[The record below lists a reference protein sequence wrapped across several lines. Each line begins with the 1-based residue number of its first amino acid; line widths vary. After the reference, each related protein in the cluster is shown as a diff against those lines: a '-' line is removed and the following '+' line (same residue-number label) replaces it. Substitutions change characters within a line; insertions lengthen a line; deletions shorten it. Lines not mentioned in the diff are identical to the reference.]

1 MIRTPQES
9 DRPIEV
15 STTLVPLMDVVFAI
29 LTFFIMSTLYL
40 TKSEGLIVNLPKAS
54 QSHSQQQT
62 RINVTVLP
70 NGTLALNK
78 NIISIDQLEPNVRAL
93 MVATQQTVVI
103 INADKAV
110 EHGNVVAV
118 LDQVKKIDGVR
129 VAIATKKSS

>member
-1 MIRTPQES
+1 MIRTPIES

-54 QSHSQQQT
+54 QSQQQQQT
-62 RINVTVLP
+62 RVNVTVLS

-78 NIISIDQLEPNVRAL
+78 NIISLDQLETNVRSL
-93 MVATQQTVVI
+93 MLANQQTSVI
-103 INADKAV
+103 INADKSV
-110 EHGNVVAV
+110 EHGNIVAV
-118 LDQVKKIDGVR
+118 LDQVKKIDGVKI
-129 VAIATKKSS
+129 AIATKK

>member
-1 MIRTPQES
+1 MIRTPIES

-54 QSHSQQQT
+54 QSQQQQQT
-62 RINVTVLP
+62 RVNITVLP

-78 NIISIDQLEPNVRAL
+78 NIIPLDQLENNVRSL
-93 MVATQQTVVI
+93 MLATQQTIVI

-118 LDQVKKIDGVR
+118 LDQVKKIDGVKI
-129 VAIATKKSS
+129 AIATKK

>member
-9 DRPIEV
+9 DRPVEV
-15 STTLVPLMDVVFAI
+15 STTIVPLMDVVFAI

-54 QSHSQQQT
+54 QSESQPQT

-78 NIISIDQLEPNVRAL
+78 NTIAIDQLEPNIRAL
-93 MVATQQTVVI
+93 MVATQQTIVI
-103 INADKAV
+103 INADKVV

-118 LDQVKKIDGVR
+118 LDQVKKIDGVK

>member
-1 MIRTPQES
+1 MIRTPIES

-40 TKSEGLIVNLPKAS
+40 TKLEGLIVNLPKAS
-54 QSHSQQQT
+54 QSQQQQQT
-62 RINVTVLP
+62 RVNITVLP

-78 NIISIDQLEPNVRAL
+78 NIIPLDQLENNVRSL
-93 MVATQQTVVI
+93 MLATQQTIVI

-118 LDQVKKIDGVR
+118 LDQVKKIDGVKI
-129 VAIATKKSS
+129 AIATKK

>member
-1 MIRTPQES
+1 MRTPIES

-54 QSHSQQQT
+54 QSQQQQQT
-62 RINVTVLP
+62 RVNITVLP

-78 NIISIDQLEPNVRAL
+78 NIIPLDQLETNVRSL
-93 MVATQQTVVI
+93 MLATQQTIVI

-118 LDQVKKIDGVR
+118 LDQIKKIDGVKI
-129 VAIATKKSS
+129 AIATKK

>member
-1 MIRTPQES
+1 MIRTPTES

-54 QSHSQQQT
+54 QSQQQQQT
-62 RINVTVLP
+62 RVNITVLP
-70 NGTLALNK
+70 NGVLALNK
-78 NIISIDQLEPNVRAL
+78 NMIPLDQLEPNVRSL

-103 INADKAV
+103 INADKEV
-110 EHGNVVAV
+110 QHGDIVAV
-118 LDQVKKIDGVR
+118 LDQVKKIDGVK
-129 VAIATKKSS
+129 VAIATKK

>member
-54 QSHSQQQT
+54 QSESQQQT

-78 NIISIDQLEPNVRAL
+78 NTIAIDQLEPNIRAL

-103 INADKAV
+103 INADKVV

-118 LDQVKKIDGVR
+118 LDQVKKIDGVK

>member
-1 MIRTPQES
+1 MIRTPIES

-40 TKSEGLIVNLPKAS
+40 TKSEGLIVHLPKAS
-54 QSHSQQQT
+54 QSQQQQQT
-62 RINVTVLP
+62 RVNITVLP

-78 NIISIDQLEPNVRAL
+78 NIIPLDQLENNVRSL
-93 MVATQQTVVI
+93 MLATQQTIVI

-118 LDQVKKIDGVR
+118 LDQVKKIDGVKI
-129 VAIATKKSS
+129 AIATKK

>member
-1 MIRTPQES
+1 MIRTPIES

-54 QSHSQQQT
+54 QSQQQQQT
-62 RINVTVLP
+62 RVNITVLP

-78 NIISIDQLEPNVRAL
+78 NIIPLDQLETNVRSL
-93 MVATQQTVVI
+93 MLATQQTIVI

-110 EHGNVVAV
+110 EHGNIVAV
-118 LDQVKKIDGVR
+118 LDQMKKIDGVKI
-129 VAIATKKSS
+129 AIATKK

>member
-1 MIRTPQES
+1 MIRTPIES

-54 QSHSQQQT
+54 QAQQQQQT
-62 RINVTVLP
+62 RVNITVLP

-78 NIISIDQLEPNVRAL
+78 NIIPLDQLETNVRSL
-93 MVATQQTVVI
+93 MLATQQTIVI

-118 LDQVKKIDGVR
+118 LDQIKKIDGVKI
-129 VAIATKKSS
+129 AIATKK